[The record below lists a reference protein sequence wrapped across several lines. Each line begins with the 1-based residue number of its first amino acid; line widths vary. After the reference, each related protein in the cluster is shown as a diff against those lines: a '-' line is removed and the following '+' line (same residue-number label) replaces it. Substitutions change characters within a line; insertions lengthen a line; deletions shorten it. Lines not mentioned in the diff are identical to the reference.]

1 LTVILSLAVL
11 SCTGAWIE
19 GSTLLVLI
27 SAQRKYRPRSGY
39 KIQRQNL
46 KYGGNEAM
54 TKQRI
59 GGLAVCLLLAAAG
72 MGQTPPAKQMAVE
85 KKSGGAA
92 GSALVM
98 PGSEQWMD
106 IPAAALVGTPS
117 VEMGGTVKIAV
128 LQGDPMTAGRSY
140 TLRLSCTDGTKIA
153 PHWHPTTENVTVIKG
168 TFLLGMGAKWDDA
181 TMKEIPVGGFASA
194 PAQMRHYAQC
204 KGDGVVQVNGIAP
217 FVVNFVGPDDP
228 GPAKKMN

>member
-1 LTVILSLAVL
+1 M
-11 SCTGAWIE
+11 
-19 GSTLLVLI
+19 
-27 SAQRKYRPRSGY
+27 
-39 KIQRQNL
+39 
-46 KYGGNEAM
+46 KYGGNESM
-54 TKQRI
+54 TKQRLVVPVVCAL
-59 GGLAVCLLLAAAG
+59 LAVAVLA
-72 MGQTPPAKQMAVE
+72 QTPPAKQGPAA
-85 KKSGGAA
+85 KKSDGP
-92 GSALVM
+92 LM

-106 IPAAALVGTPS
+106 IPAAALVGSPS
-117 VEMGGTVKIAV
+117 VEMGGTVKIAI

-181 TMKEIPVGGFASA
+181 AMKEIPVGGFASA

-228 GPAKKMN
+228 GPAKKTN